1 MCPMVSPVPEVST
14 LILPVETRTAQ
25 VSPVLPGCLGAMPC
39 SCGVGVGLCAGPVYV
54 RGGVGFGVG
63 VGVGG
68 GGVGVGVGVGVALQQ
83 LSPGL
88 LYFLINLSFSRATSP
103 AAKVVL
109 GHQAMVSPPSKVKV
123 CVLR

>member
-1 MCPMVSPVPEVST
+1 MVSPVPEVLT
-14 LILPVETRTAQ
+14 LILPVAIRTAQ

-63 VGVGG
+63 VGGG
-68 GGVGVGVGVGVALQQ
+68 GVGVGVGVALQQ

-123 CVLR
+123 CGLR